1 MISVTGVTGNY
12 ILQPAL
18 LEKHTLTIQWLS
30 STALWKGELA
40 FMQQLLDENAY
51 LFESADEKQKISH
64 IQNLVTYYSAE
75 VLIGLRKKLR
85 DHENNLA
92 RMLELKDETNIHY
105 FKEHDQIMAELESFA
120 KQFTDLKAELFNLIQ
135 EKKTP

>member
-1 MISVTGVTGNY
+1 

-18 LEKHTLTIQWLS
+18 LEKHTLTVQWLS

-40 FMQQLLDENAY
+40 FMQQLLDRNAH
-51 LFESADEKQKISH
+51 LFETADEKQKISH
-64 IQNLVTYYSAE
+64 IQNLIIYYSAE
-75 VLIGLRKKLR
+75 VLIDLRKKLR

-92 RMLELKDETNIHY
+92 RMLEQKDETDIQY
-105 FKEHDQIMAELESFA
+105 YKEHDQIMTELESFA
-120 KQFTDLKAELFNLIQ
+120 KRFTDLKAELFDLIQ